1 MEFGTTALKIGSFA
15 IHEWGHEYTNRGCAR
30 IRVFVLDSWMVNSPF
45 SSAVV
50 PAVADYRGSLLLPAW
65 ASDLMVNTFS

>member
-1 MEFGTTALKIGSFA
+1 
-15 IHEWGHEYTNRGCAR
+15 
-30 IRVFVLDSWMVNSPF
+30 
-45 SSAVV
+45 VV